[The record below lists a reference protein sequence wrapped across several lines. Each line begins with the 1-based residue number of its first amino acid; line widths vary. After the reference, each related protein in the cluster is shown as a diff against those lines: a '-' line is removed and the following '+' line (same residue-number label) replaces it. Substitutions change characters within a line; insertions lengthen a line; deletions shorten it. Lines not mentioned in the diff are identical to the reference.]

1 MSIESKNPIYAQ
13 FADALLME
21 SLQKYRMPEVKKEI
35 KEEGKKEDV
44 GVNDCRM
51 NLEAIAIEQ
60 ENFG

>member
-21 SLQKYRMPEVKKEI
+21 SLKKYRMPEVKKEVN
-35 KEEGKKEDV
+35 KEEEKE
-44 GVNDCRM
+44 GVIKGDLRM

-60 ENFG
+60 ENL

>member
-21 SLQKYRMPEVKKEI
+21 SLQKYRMPEVKKEVN
-35 KEEGKKEDV
+35 KEEEKE
-44 GVNDCRM
+44 GVIKGDLRM

-60 ENFG
+60 ENL